1 MLTFL
6 LILAAVIAL
15 SVLPIMYVA
24 RAFGVGRGALG
35 WIILSLLLLSVLSAA
50 IHTRGSPQ
58 PLGYLIAFLG
68 GGAIF
73 TIILETTLTKGLAIS
88 LVGTGIS
95 LLSIFLLTSTPG

>member
-15 SVLPIMYVA
+15 SVLPIMFVA
-24 RAFGVGRGALG
+24 RAVGAQRTTLG
-35 WIILSLLLLSVLSAA
+35 WVIIALLVLSALSA
-50 IHTRGSPQ
+50 GIDSLVSSE

-73 TIILETTLTKGLAIS
+73 AMALETSFVKGLVISVVSTVIS
-88 LVGTGIS
+88 LIGV
-95 LLSIFLLTSTPG
+95 FLLATTFA